1 MMTSD
6 DADAINSASAEPVPE
21 VGEAPN
27 TIIRLIRGLRE
38 ETSDGVVW
46 HDSAEVRELTGE
58 DEEYLASIENKKGLT
73 YSEYMSALLARATVR
88 IGGIQVNNE
97 VKIVDKLILGD
108 RDLLYLN
115 IVRATYGQTRTI
127 RMRCKECNESNDVE
141 IDLDD
146 DFPLMEH
153 SFDPKHGIDVQTSKG
168 LMTLRLP
175 NGEDT
180 VIVQKST
187 QNDAELNTAMIARC
201 AEWSPGQEPSDR
213 EAWARRL
220 SIADRRAL
228 VNALLSARVGPQIG
242 EVKTQCAVCGEDMS
256 IMLDWVSL
264 LFG

>member
-6 DADAINSASAEPVPE
+6 DADAINAASAEPVPE
-21 VGEAPN
+21 VGSAPES
-27 TIIRLIRGLRE
+27 IVHLIRGIRE
-38 ETSDGVVW
+38 DAETGGVW
-46 HDSAEVRELTGE
+46 HDVAEVRELTGE

-88 IGGIQVNNE
+88 IGGLAVNNDPR
-97 VKIVDKLILGD
+97 IVDKLILGD

-141 IDLDD
+141 IDLDE
-146 DFPLMEH
+146 DFPLLEH
-153 SFDPKHGIDVQTSKG
+153 DFDPKHGIDVETSKG
-168 LMTLRLP
+168 VVNLRLP

-180 VIVQKST
+180 VTVQKST
-187 QNDAELNTAMIARC
+187 KNDAELNTAMIARC
-201 AEWSPGQEPSDR
+201 ASWPNGQGPEDR
-213 EAWARRL
+213 EAWARKL
-220 SIADRRAL
+220 NIADRRAL
-228 VNALLSARVGPQIG
+228 VTSLLSAQVGPQIG
-242 EVKTQCAVCGEDMS
+242 EVKTQCAVCDEDMS